1 MIRYMLDTNTVSYF
15 VRGNPHVTKT
25 VVSHDYSSLCIS
37 TIVEA
42 ELLYGIERN
51 PAATR
56 VATIVHE
63 FLSRVDALPWTSQ
76 ESACFAV
83 TRTKMER
90 SGKSLQL
97 HDMLI
102 AAHAL
107 SLGATLV
114 TSDTAFRHVPSLTVE
129 DWS

>member
-1 MIRYMLDTNTVSYF
+1 MIRCMLDTNTISYF
-15 VRGNPHVTKT
+15 VRGNPNT
-25 VVSHDYSSLCIS
+25 VREIVSRDHSSLCIS
-37 TIVEA
+37 VIAEA

-56 VATIVHE
+56 VARVIQE
-63 FLSRVDALPWTSQ
+63 FLARVESLPWTSQ
-76 ESACFAV
+76 ESGCFAV
-83 TRTKMER
+83 TRTKMEL

-114 TSDTAFRHVPSLTVE
+114 TSDAAFRHVPDLAIE